1 MPKPQTRKSPGTACN
16 SAEAL
21 QRKVQLQYTTWVVRE
36 IIATLTTGALISV
49 VMWSCILG
57 MSGNFQPGN
66 DVALGPVAEVDNDGR

>member
-1 MPKPQTRKSPGTACN
+1 MATSKRKSPGTATN

-21 QRKVQLQYTTWVVRE
+21 QRKVQAEYTTWIVRE

-57 MSGNFQPGN
+57 MAGNFQPGQ
-66 DVALGPVAEVDNDGR
+66 DVVVPPVAEASDHE